1 VAKREWS
8 AEMKRYRIVV
18 RGEFGE
24 LLSNAFAD
32 FRIETG
38 QGETVLTADVVDSSQ
53 LYGIL
58 DRLRDF
64 AVEVVR
70 FREVATT
77 GPAS

>member
-1 VAKREWS
+1 
-8 AEMKRYRIVV
+8 MKRYRIVV

-38 QGETVLTADVVDSSQ
+38 QGETVLTGDMVDGSQ
-53 LYGIL
+53 LYGVL

-64 AVEVVR
+64 AVEIVR
-70 FREVATT
+70 FREVTTRDPAT
-77 GPAS
+77 

>member
-1 VAKREWS
+1 
-8 AEMKRYRIVV
+8 MKRYRIVV

-24 LLSNAFAD
+24 LLCNAFAD

-64 AVEVVR
+64 AVDVVR

>member
-1 VAKREWS
+1 
-8 AEMKRYRIVV
+8 MKRYRIVV

-70 FREVATT
+70 FREVAIT
-77 GPAS
+77 GPAT